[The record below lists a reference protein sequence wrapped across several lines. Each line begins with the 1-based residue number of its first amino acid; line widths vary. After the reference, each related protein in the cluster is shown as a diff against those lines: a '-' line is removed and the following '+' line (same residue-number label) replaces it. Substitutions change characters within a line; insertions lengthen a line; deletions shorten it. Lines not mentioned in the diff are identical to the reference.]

1 MSVSCPN
8 KQMHQYNSFSMIYLP
23 WEDMVSGL
31 VVFPGVMCACMYLL
45 PISIPFIFLILVGA
59 ELSVIF
65 E

>member
-31 VVFPGVMCACMYLL
+31 VVFPGVMCAC
-45 PISIPFIFLILVGA
+45 ISIPFIFLILVGA